1 MTVELAVMGLAT
13 LTTRR
18 GKALMP
24 REMRGLVSGRR
35 QRRESRG
42 MNCGE
47 ISRQIAC
54 ATWMRSG
61 IYLGQSPTAYQRELG
76 GHLGQRAAK
85 IRTATGPSTVS
96 IEPETVR

>member
-1 MTVELAVMGLAT
+1 MTVELVVMGLAA

-24 REMRGLVSGRR
+24 RAMRGLVSRR

-54 ATWMRSG
+54 ATSMRSG
-61 IYLGQSPTAYQRELG
+61 IYLGQRPTAYQRELG

-85 IRTATGPSTVS
+85 IRTETGPSTVR
-96 IEPETVR
+96 IEPETIR